1 MNRVKI
7 FQSLAK
13 ILRDYISEKKI
24 SQKELAAQIGCS
36 QSRLNDFLNKQ
47 DELGRAK
54 FDLILRLFPEL
65 QRPILTVLESHDIGP
80 QRNTRANVINN
91 NFGSA
96 EQTYN
101 EAPRQDADAIRARIT
116 DLAVSLADD
125 NGTLPLAPFLK
136 ALREVK

>member
-1 MNRVKI
+1 MT
-7 FQSLAK
+7 FEDK
-13 ILRDYISEKKI
+13 ILEAIKADYAAGITQVKLAAKYHTTQSYIQRILSGQKKI
-24 SQKELAAQIGCS
+24 EGIS
-36 QSRLNDFLNKQ
+36 
-47 DELGRAK
+47 LGTFSKMFPNATV
-54 FDLILRLFPEL
+54 DLG
-65 QRPILTVLESHDIGP
+65 VDV

-101 EAPRQDADAIRARIT
+101 EAPRQDADAIRTRIT

-136 ALREVK
+136 ALRDVK